1 MKQERLIYLA
11 TILTLPELPKVLQR
25 YVPLYDVIQ
34 GIQNYGIVGV
44 SANIESVP
52 DQLMGM
58 VRKGKQA
65 GDTGTVA
72 EYKAIIA
79 DMVYHGVST
88 SNLTGKEKVE
98 LYAVLDQ
105 WVKAQHTSLVEK
117 KVSSFDKSL
126 EVTEEQD
133 FIFNTGFTPIDT
145 LCDGLPSNSF
155 VLFLAHTGAGKT
167 SIMLSLANDLAYN
180 YRVVYV
186 TYEMSDN
193 AVRYRAKHMPNLCTK
208 DVLLSG
214 NVTLE
219 EIEQYADEDT
229 IIIVDYLSLVPYP
242 AMELRHKL
250 SGIAAE
256 LLRISTKCKAVISA
270 QQAKRGYPLS
280 LESGSESFAVSHY
293 AALVCGISKEGNDYN
308 FPGYTTVE
316 IETFKNRYGKAGN
329 KVVFPFNYATLQ
341 YEQVSVSGDSRI
353 DYDADW

>member
-1 MKQERLIYLA
+1 VKQERLIYLA

-34 GIQNYGIVGV
+34 GIQTYGIVGM
-44 SANIESVP
+44 ATNMDSVP

-58 VRKGKQA
+58 VRKGRQA
-65 GDTGTVA
+65 GDTGTVE

-79 DMVYHGVST
+79 DMVYHGIAVSNPT
-88 SNLTGKEKVE
+88 AREKVT

-105 WVKAQHTSLVEK
+105 WIKAQHTSLVEK
-117 KVSSFDKSL
+117 RVSSFDKSL
-126 EVTEEQD
+126 EVKEEKD
-133 FIFNTGFTPIDT
+133 FIFTTGFTPIDT
-145 LCDGLPSNSF
+145 LADGLPSNSF

-167 SIMLSLANDLAYN
+167 SVMLSLANDLASN

-193 AVRYRAKHMPNLCTK
+193 AVRYRAKHLPNLGDK

-219 EIEQYADEDT
+219 EIEGYADENT

-250 SGIAAE
+250 AGIASE
-256 LLRISTKCKAVISA
+256 LLRISTKCKAVLSA

-293 AALVCGISKEGNDYN
+293 AALVCGISKEGSDYTY
-308 FPGYTTVE
+308 PGYTTVE
-316 IETFKNRYGKAGN
+316 IETFKNRYGKAGS
-329 KVVFPFNYATLQ
+329 KVVFPFNYATLE
-341 YEQVSVSGDSRI
+341 YEQVSVSGDARI

>member
-25 YVPLYDVIQ
+25 YVPLYDVID
-34 GIQNYGIVGV
+34 GIQTYG
-44 SANIESVP
+44 
-52 DQLMGM
+52 LMGYS
-58 VRKGKQA
+58 VEVEGNYEQLAALSKKGRQA
-65 GDTGTVA
+65 GDTGTIA
-72 EYKAIIA
+72 EYKSIIA

-88 SNLTGKEKVE
+88 SNLTGREKVQ

-117 KVSSFDKSL
+117 RVSSFDKSL

-133 FIFNTGFTPIDT
+133 FIFTTGFTPIDT

-167 SIMLSLANDLAYN
+167 SVMLSLANDIASN

-193 AVRYRAKHMPNLCTK
+193 AVRYRAKHLPNLGDK

-219 EIEQYADEDT
+219 EIEGYADDNT

-250 SGIAAE
+250 AGIASE

-293 AALVCGISKEGNDYN
+293 AALVMGISKEGNDYN
-308 FPGYTTVE
+308 HPGYTTVE

-341 YEQVSVSGDSRI
+341 YEAVSVNGDARI

>member
-1 MKQERLIYLA
+1 MKSERLIYLA

-25 YVPLYDVIQ
+25 YIPLYEVLE
-34 GIQNYGIVGV
+34 GIQEYGIVGV
-44 SANIESVP
+44 SANMESVP

-58 VRKGKQA
+58 AKKGRQ
-65 GDTGTVA
+65 GGEQGTIA
-72 EYKAIIA
+72 EYKAIIS
-79 DMVYHGVST
+79 DMVYHGIST
-88 SNLTGKEKVE
+88 SNLTGREKIE

-105 WVKAQHTSLVEK
+105 WGKEKHTSLVEK

-145 LCDGLPSNSF
+145 LTDGLPSNSF
-155 VLFLAHTGAGKT
+155 ILFLAHTGAGKT
-167 SIMLSLANDLAYN
+167 SVMLSLANDLAYC
-180 YRVVYV
+180 YRVVYI

-193 AVRYRAKHMPNLCTK
+193 AVRYRAKHLNNLCTK

-214 NVTLE
+214 NVTLD

-250 SGIAAE
+250 AGIASE

-308 FPGYTTVE
+308 HPGYTTVE
-316 IETFKNRYGKAGN
+316 VETFKNRYGKAGN
-329 KVVFPFNYATLQ
+329 KVVFPFNYATLA
-341 YEQVSVSGDSRI
+341 YKQVSVSGDARV